1 MEKLKFILSDIKIQH
16 TIFALPFAVMSAFL
30 AAEGVPSIRSL
41 FWIVIAMVGARSS
54 AMAFNRIIDA
64 KYDKTN
70 PRTQNRALPA
80 GKVVSSQYWVFLVVA
95 SIIFIIASGMLNQL
109 ALMLSPL
116 ALAIAFFNSV
126 TKRFTSFS
134 HFFLGM
140 ALSVAP
146 VGAWVAIREEIS
158 FASLVLGTAVVFW
171 LIGFDIIYS
180 CQDVEIDQNSGLHS
194 IPVKLGVKNALRL
207 AAFSHAIMIVILLG
221 LSYLP
226 LLGTLYIAGVLV
238 VTGLLVYEHSLV
250 KWDDLSKVNIAF
262 FNVNGLIGAALMVTV
277 AVDCVWL

>member
-116 ALAIAFFNSV
+116 ALAIAFFYSV

>member
-1 MEKLKFILSDIKIQH
+1 LEKLKFILSDIKIQH

-116 ALAIAFFNSV
+116 ALAIAFFYSV